1 MPLLQL
7 FVIVGVTSNQFQPVA
22 QIRQPLTVVR
32 EEQERLRVFQIFS
45 THNNYFKIKHVYISN
60 IVSKNKSSIV
70 FAVSPT

>member
-1 MPLLQL
+1 MHP
-7 FVIVGVTSNQFQPVA
+7 FVIGKQTMSCFQTNERN
-22 QIRQPLTVVR
+22 IFFR
-32 EEQERLRVFQIFS
+32 ERLRVFQIFS